1 MLYPTL
7 ALVVQR
13 VFAGGGSSVQD
24 ERNASAAGR
33 VMDNRRAGLKPEKGE
48 SLVRARSELMRDRV
62 MNQSD

>member
-24 ERNASAAGR
+24 ERSASAAGR
-33 VMDNRRAGLKPEKGE
+33 MMDNRRAGLKPDKGE
-48 SLVRARSELMRDRV
+48 RLVRARSELMLARGT
-62 MNQSD
+62 NNE